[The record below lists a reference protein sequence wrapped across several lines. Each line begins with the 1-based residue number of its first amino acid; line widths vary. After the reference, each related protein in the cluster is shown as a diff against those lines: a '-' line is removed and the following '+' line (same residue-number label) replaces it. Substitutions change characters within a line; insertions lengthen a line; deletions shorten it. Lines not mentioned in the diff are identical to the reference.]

1 MGYMPGVDYDHE
13 PVDAGFDHFAARC
26 AVRKLAT
33 KLVDLAVNGQDVAN
47 ILAGGIETAFRVSYG
62 KLNAVKI
69 AKELVKVS
77 EDFQQADLGD
87 GWEPVT
93 LDLVGKVKALAEEA
107 LGVLDYWEQ
116 QGMVVQDEAGQDV
129 VILHTQPLLLE
140 WHARVMSTAPEEIEE
155 DGEEAETEEKEEEE
169 EAPLDPIARMLA
181 MGFKKGR

>member
-13 PVDAGFDHFAARC
+13 PVEAGFNHFAARC
-26 AVRKLAT
+26 AVREIPT
-33 KLVDLAVNGQDVAN
+33 KLVDLVVDGQDVAN
-47 ILAGGIETAFRVSYG
+47 IMAGGIETAFRVSYG

-107 LGVLDYWEQ
+107 LGVLDYWEAK
-116 QGMVVQDEAGQDV
+116 GMVVQDEAGQDV

-140 WHARVMSTAPEEIEE
+140 WHARVMSSAPEEEIE
-155 DGEEAETEEKEEEE
+155 GEEEEKEEE
-169 EAPLDPIARMLA
+169 EAPLDPIARMLV

>member
-1 MGYMPGVDYDHE
+1 MGYMPGVNYDQE
-13 PVDAGFDHFAARC
+13 PVDAGFNHFAARC
-26 AVRKLAT
+26 AVREIPT
-33 KLVDLAVNGQDVAN
+33 KLVDLAIDGQNVID
-47 ILAGGIETAFRVSYG
+47 ILAGGTETAFRVSYG

-69 AKELVKVS
+69 SQELVKIS

-116 QGMVVQDEAGQDV
+116 QGMVVQDETGQDV

-140 WHARVMSTAPEEIEE
+140 WHARVMSSAPEEEIE
-155 DGEEAETEEKEEEE
+155 EEEE

>member
-13 PVDAGFDHFAARC
+13 PVEAGFDHFAARC

-33 KLVDLAVNGQDVAN
+33 KLVDLTVDGQSVID

-93 LDLVGKVKALAEEA
+93 LDLVDRVKSLAEEA
-107 LGVLDYWEQ
+107 LGILDHWEQ
-116 QGMVVQDEAGQDV
+116 HGMVVQDETGQDV

-140 WHARVMSTAPEEIEE
+140 WHARVMSTAPEEEIEV
-155 DGEEAETEEKEEEE
+155 EEEE
-169 EAPLDPIARMLA
+169 EAEEATLDPIARMLA

>member
-13 PVDAGFDHFAARC
+13 PVEAGFDHFAARC

-33 KLVDLAVNGQDVAN
+33 KLVDLTVDGQSVID

-69 AKELVKVS
+69 SQELVKVS

-93 LDLVGKVKALAEEA
+93 LDLVVRVKALAEEA

-116 QGMVVQDEAGQDV
+116 QGMVVQDETGQDV

-140 WHARVMSTAPEEIEE
+140 WHARVMSTAPEVVEE
-155 DGEEAETEEKEEEE
+155 EGEETETEEKEEE

>member
-1 MGYMPGVDYDHE
+1 MGYMPGVNYDHE

-33 KLVDLAVNGQDVAN
+33 KLTDLTVDGQNVDN

-69 AKELVKVS
+69 GQELVKVS

-87 GWEPVT
+87 GWESVT
-93 LDLVGKVKALAEEA
+93 LDLVARVKALAEEA

-140 WHARVMSTAPEEIEE
+140 WHARVMSTAPEVEEEIEE
-155 DGEEAETEEKEEEE
+155 EEEEE

>member
-13 PVDAGFDHFAARC
+13 PVEAGFDHFAARC
-26 AVRKLAT
+26 TVRKLAT
-33 KLVDLAVNGQDVAN
+33 KLVDLTVDGQDVSN

-62 KLNAVKI
+62 KLNAVKV

-93 LDLVGKVKALAEEA
+93 LDLVVRVKALAEEA

-116 QGMVVQDEAGQDV
+116 QGMVVQDETGQDV

-140 WHARVMSTAPEEIEE
+140 WHARVMSSAPEEEIE
-155 DGEEAETEEKEEEE
+155 GEEEEKEEE

>member
-1 MGYMPGVDYDHE
+1 MGYMPGVNYDQE
-13 PVDAGFDHFAARC
+13 PVDAGFNHFAARC
-26 AVRKLAT
+26 AVREIPT
-33 KLVDLAVNGQDVAN
+33 KLVDLAIDGQNVID
-47 ILAGGIETAFRVSYG
+47 ILAGGTETAFRVSYG

-69 AKELVKVS
+69 SQELVKIS

-140 WHARVMSTAPEEIEE
+140 WHARVMSSAPEEEIE
-155 DGEEAETEEKEEEE
+155 EEEE

>member
-13 PVDAGFDHFAARC
+13 PVEAGFDHFAARC

-33 KLVDLAVNGQDVAN
+33 KLVDLTVDGQDVSN

-87 GWEPVT
+87 GWEPIS
-93 LDLVGKVKALAEEA
+93 LDLIARVKSLSEEA
-107 LGVLDYWEQ
+107 LDILDHWEQ
-116 QGMVVQDEAGQDV
+116 QGMVVQDETGQDV

-140 WHARVMSTAPEEIEE
+140 WHARVMSTAPEEEIE
-155 DGEEAETEEKEEEE
+155 GEEEEKEEE